1 MSYQSE
7 QQLENNLVAQLTG
20 LGLEFVKIGDV
31 QALRANLQTQ
41 LSKLNNIAISENELK
56 QIRNALAKGN
66 VAASVVAAALVNLI
80 GVLLSPLLLA
90 VLAMSLVRHQL

>member
-20 LGLEFVKIGDV
+20 QAFEFVKIGDV
-31 QALRANLQTQ
+31 QALRTNLQMR

-56 QIRNALAKGN
+56 QIRNEQEEQTRQG
-66 VAASVVAAALVNLI
+66 
-80 GVLLSPLLLA
+80 
-90 VLAMSLVRHQL
+90 